1 MIMNPMPFISPK
13 ILINIREIIEFKDDL
28 NKLYQII
35 ESDIEEEG
43 KMYSLNKIKFF
54 LITWTQINYWG
65 KYTFDR

>member
-54 LITWTQINYWG
+54 LIT
-65 KYTFDR
+65 